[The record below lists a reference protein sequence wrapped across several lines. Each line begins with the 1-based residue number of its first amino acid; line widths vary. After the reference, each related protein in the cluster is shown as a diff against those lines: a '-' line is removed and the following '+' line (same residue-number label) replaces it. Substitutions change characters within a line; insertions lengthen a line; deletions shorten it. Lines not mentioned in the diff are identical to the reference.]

1 MNTNWLRSINAPGT
15 TAAVLA
21 LMVGLY
27 TVDKALANLEARE
40 VNAEARNHYRD
51 GQNLLSSGHAAA
63 AIDFFRRA
71 HTLDRT
77 NRDFDVALASAQLT
91 AGRATDAEQTL
102 VDVLTRN
109 SNDGRANFLM
119 ARVRMAQDRF
129 DDAVAFYHRA
139 IYGSWSDGG
148 AADKTAARLELADQ
162 LAKRDRRE
170 ELLSELLLLDATAA
184 RNPALAKRLA
194 GLYLEAGS
202 AARAE
207 TAYRD
212 ILHKNPADADAF
224 KGLGEAE
231 LQRGEF
237 RLAHAAFSGALKYRP
252 DDAQAVARVQLAD
265 ELAKLDP
272 TSRRL
277 GSAEKFARSS
287 QILYRVEAETLDCL
301 KGQPAPGQLHD
312 LLAASAKLRAEKSV
326 AMPSNEAAETRL
338 EMAEQ
343 IWKARLQTCSTQPSA
358 DDPLRILIAK
368 MER

>member
-1 MNTNWLRSINAPGT
+1 MNTNWLRTINAPGT
-15 TAAVLA
+15 AAAVLA

-40 VNAEARNHYRD
+40 VNAEARNHYRE
-51 GQNLLSSGHAAA
+51 GQKLLASGQAAA
-63 AIDFFRRA
+63 AVDFFRRA

-91 AGRATDAEQTL
+91 AGRPADAEQTL

-139 IYGSWSDGG
+139 IYGSWSDGS

-162 LAKRDRRE
+162 LAKRGRSE
-170 ELLSELLLLDATAA
+170 ELLSELLLLDAGAA
-184 RNPALAKRLA
+184 RNPALAKQLA

-202 AARAE
+202 ATRAE
-207 TAYRD
+207 AAYRD
-212 ILHKNPADADAF
+212 ILREVPADAEAF
-224 KGLGEAE
+224 DGLGEAE

-237 RLAHAAFSGALKYRP
+237 RLAHAAFSGALKYHP
-252 DDAQAVARVQLAD
+252 DDTQAVARVRLAD

-287 QILYRVEAETLDCL
+287 QILYRVEDETLDCL
-301 KGQPAPGQLHD
+301 KGQPAPDRLHD
-312 LLAASAKLRAEKSV
+312 LLAASAKLRAEKTG

-343 IWKARLQTCSTQPSA
+343 IWKARLQACPTQPSA

-368 MER
+368 MEQ

>member
-1 MNTNWLRSINAPGT
+1 MNTDWLKTMNAPGT
-15 TAAVLA
+15 AAAVLA

-27 TVDKALANLEARE
+27 TVDKALASLEARE
-40 VNAEARNHYRD
+40 VNAEARDHYHD
-51 GQNLLSSGHAAA
+51 GQKLLATGQAAA

-91 AGRATDAEQTL
+91 AGRAADAEQTL

-109 SNDGRANFLM
+109 SNDGRANLLM
-119 ARVRMAQDRF
+119 ARVRMTQDLF

-139 IYGSWSDGG
+139 IYGSWSDGS

-162 LAKRDRRE
+162 LAKRGRSE
-170 ELLSELLLLDATAA
+170 ELLSELLLLDASAT

-212 ILHKNPADADAF
+212 ILHENPTDADAF

-237 RLAHAAFSGALKYRP
+237 RLAHAAFDGALKYRP
-252 DDAQAVARVQLAD
+252 DDTQAAARVRLAD
-265 ELAKLDP
+265 KLAKLDP

-287 QILYRVEAETLDCL
+287 QILDRVEDETLDCL
-301 KGQPAPGQLHD
+301 KGQPTPDRLHD
-312 LLAASAKLRAEKSV
+312 LLAASAKLRSKKTA

-338 EMAEQ
+338 DIAEQ
-343 IWKARLQTCSTQPSA
+343 IWKARLQACPTQPST
-358 DDPLRILIAK
+358 DDPLRILITK
-368 MER
+368 MAQ